1 MEDHLQGDNSL
12 GMRNSRKPRAAFG
25 RRRKPSVAPSFC
37 GKKVNPGFDLTR
49 DHSEYN
55 PMFVFECSCE
65 GYKSEKYLRSTGE
78 CSSDEEGIGG
88 RGIFIIIMVCLG
100 VVFNIVYF
108 FKTGKCSGS
117 LFCEILECVFE

>member
-55 PMFVFECSCE
+55 PMFVFECSCK
-65 GYKSEKYLRSTGE
+65 GKEKYLRSTGE
-78 CSSDEEGIGG
+78 CSSDEEGISG
-88 RGIFIIIMVCLG
+88 RTIAIIILICLV

-108 FKTGKCSGS
+108 CKTG
-117 LFCEILECVFE
+117 ECPSED